1 MSHLFTRL
9 HEGGPVFMYPLL
21 LILILTLIL
30 IAKAFLKKGDVEKII
45 RLIASISLFAIV
57 FGFLGQIVGLIGAF
71 DSLQRT
77 GGNVDPS
84 VFAGGL
90 EISLLVPAFGMSVFL
105 IGRLGI
111 ILLIWAQKKEN
122 L

>member
-1 MSHLFTRL
+1 MSHLITRL

-21 LILILTLIL
+21 LILILTLVL
-30 IAKAFLKKGDVEKII
+30 IAKAFLNKGDVEKII
-45 RLIASISLFAIV
+45 RLISSISLFAIV

-111 ILLIWAQKKEN
+111 IFLIWAQKKET